1 MIKTLLVIT
10 IFFSPIYASS
20 QEELLQGIKKLIEQ
34 NGEKIE
40 QNGKKI
46 EQNGK
51 KIEQNSADIK
61 TMQSQVSFIQTL
73 LSIVLAGV
81 IASPFFVIYL
91 QRSDDK
97 YTEKETRKNSE
108 AIKNLLTALK
118 ELSEDD
124 PKIQRSLR
132 VAGIS

>member
-1 MIKTLLVIT
+1 MLKIVLLVSVL
-10 IFFSPIYASS
+10 FSFSFANV
-20 QEELLQGIKKLIEQ
+20 QEELLRDIKIL
-34 NGEKIE
+34 IE

-51 KIEQNSADIK
+51 RIEQNGKRIEQNSADIK
-61 TMQSQVSFIQTL
+61 TMQAQVSYTQTL

-81 IASPFFVIYL
+81 IAAPFFTIYL
-91 QRSDDK
+91 QRKDDK
-97 YTEKETRKNSE
+97 YIEKEIRQNSE
-108 AIKNLLTALK
+108 KVSKLVTALK

-132 VAGIS
+132 VAGLI

>member
-1 MIKTLLVIT
+1 MLKIVLLVSVL
-10 IFFSPIYASS
+10 FSFSFANA
-20 QEELLQGIKKLIEQ
+20 QEELLKDIKIL
-34 NGEKIE
+34 IE

-51 KIEQNSADIK
+51 RIEQNSADIK
-61 TMQSQVSFIQTL
+61 TMQAQVSYTQTL

-81 IASPFFVIYL
+81 IAAPFFTIYL
-91 QRSDDK
+91 QRKDDK
-97 YTEKETRKNSE
+97 YIEKEIRQNSE
-108 AIKNLLTALK
+108 KVSKLVTALK

-132 VAGIS
+132 VAGLI